1 MKQTTLA
8 LLTSGILCAMA
19 CAAPVLAADVSA
31 GNAGTGE
38 ASRASGGTAELKAKA
53 KAVPGITVDRS
64 ASRSLGFDEATAA
77 KAFTIIGRS
86 SDGKEIRIEPGEA
99 VMDAI
104 KAEKSGEKR
113 TSIEGGG
120 EDPAAAADGETRN
133 IVGQDNRVQV
143 SNTTQYPF
151 STIGY
156 LQMENK
162 KGEVWSCTAALIGPK
177 VALTAGHCLY
187 NHAEEG
193 GWRDKFVFWPAVNGE
208 SNVPYGG
215 FDYDTAYV
223 FQAFITDY
231 DGTYDTVWQYDV
243 GLITF
248 KDPIGDSLGWLGYT
262 TGETTGDFKGNLVG
276 YHEDK
281 PAFTMWRSAC
291 NVVAE
296 NTSQADFVH
305 DCDFTGGANGG
316 PIYFY
321 DDRTKDRIVIGV
333 NMGPSGNANWAL
345 KLYGPIY
352 QWINTINK

>member
-1 MKQTTLA
+1 MKPTTLA
-8 LLTSGILCAMA
+8 FLTSS
-19 CAAPVLAADVSA
+19 VLSALVLATSSFAADVSPGSA
-31 GNAGTGE
+31 GSGE
-38 ASRASGGTAELKAKA
+38 ASRAIGSAKQLSATAKP
-53 KAVPGITVDRS
+53 VPGITVDRS
-64 ASRSLGFDEATAA
+64 ASRGLTLDDASSAR
-77 KAFTIIGRS
+77 AFTVIGRS
-86 SDGKEIRIEPGEA
+86 SDGKDVTLEPGQN
-99 VMDAI
+99 VLDAI
-104 KAEKSGEKR
+104 KAEGSGDKR
-113 TSIEGGG
+113 TSIEGIGV
-120 EDPAAAADGETRN
+120 DPDAEGARDV
-133 IVGQDNRVQV
+133 IGQDNRVQV
-143 SNTTQYPF
+143 SNTTQYPY

-162 KGEVWSCTAALIGPK
+162 KGEVWSCTATMIGPK
-177 VALTAGHCLY
+177 VALTAAHCLY
-187 NHAEEG
+187 NHGEPG

-231 DGTYDTVWQYDV
+231 KGSYDNVWQYDV

-262 TGETTGDFKGNLVG
+262 TGETTGDFKGNLAG
-276 YHEDK
+276 YHNDK
-281 PAFTMWRSAC
+281 PAFTMWRSTC
-291 NVVAE
+291 NVLAE

-305 DCDFTGGANGG
+305 DCDFTDGANGG
-316 PIYFY
+316 PIYYY
-321 DDRTKDRIVIGV
+321 DEKTKDRIIIGV